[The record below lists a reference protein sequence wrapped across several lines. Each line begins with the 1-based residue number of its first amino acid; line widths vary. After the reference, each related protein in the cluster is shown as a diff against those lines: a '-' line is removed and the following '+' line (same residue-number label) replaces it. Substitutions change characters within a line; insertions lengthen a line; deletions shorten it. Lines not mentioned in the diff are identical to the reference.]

1 MAKKRC
7 TNVPK
12 IDISNRP
19 RGKSYEL
26 FNFKT
31 APVMRSR
38 TAHGC
43 NYRLEHYFFHC
54 YRDGS
59 YEFEFQ
65 EGWSAGSHY
74 DGGTAHNDIPEEW
87 LALSWEEF
95 VDRFSAAYP
104 DNEYFITRYELLT
117 DDKLKSFLGFA

>member
-1 MAKKRC
+1 MAKNKSSQLHIIDKSKRPC
-7 TNVPK
+7 
-12 IDISNRP
+12 
-19 RGKSYEL
+19 GKTFEL
-26 FNFKT
+26 FNFNT
-31 APVMRSR
+31 APVMCTR

-65 EGWSAGSHY
+65 EGWAAGSHN

-87 LALSWEEF
+87 LALSWNEF
-95 VDRFSAAYP
+95 VDRFSAEYP
-104 DNEYFITRYELLT
+104 DKEYFITAYELRSN
-117 DDKLKSFLGFA
+117 DALKAFLGF